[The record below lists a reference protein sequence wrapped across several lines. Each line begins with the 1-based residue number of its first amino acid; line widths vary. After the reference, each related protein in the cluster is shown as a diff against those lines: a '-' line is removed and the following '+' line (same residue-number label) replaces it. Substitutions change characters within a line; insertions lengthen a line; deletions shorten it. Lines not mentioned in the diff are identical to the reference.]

1 MTVRE
6 WWDNAK
12 EHDQI
17 ALLNRLRIEGAL
29 AGVPW
34 AFLDQEVQDE
44 LIRRVKIDVSRLALD
59 WRRSQ

>member
-1 MTVRE
+1 VTVRE

-12 EHDQI
+12 EHDQV
-17 ALLNRLRIEGAL
+17 ALLNRLGIDRAL

-59 WRRSQ
+59 WRRS